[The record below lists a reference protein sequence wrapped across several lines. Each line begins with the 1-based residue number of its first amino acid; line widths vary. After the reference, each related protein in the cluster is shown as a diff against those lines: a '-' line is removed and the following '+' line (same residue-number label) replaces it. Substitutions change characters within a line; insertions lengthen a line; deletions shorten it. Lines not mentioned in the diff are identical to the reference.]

1 VTSAVHD
8 AFVADLGDVARLWL
22 ERYDKDGGNP
32 FQSADEAKVHRDITR
47 ALIAEFTEAGAHVLD
62 AGCGTGETLAGLDHL
77 ERDGVDIIPDYRDAV
92 TANGL
97 FAEVGDLEALPYL
110 PSAFEAVVCTD
121 VLEHVLDLNAAVREL
136 LRVLRPGGVLII
148 RVPDSEDLHDY
159 LDAPWRYIHLR
170 RFDEA
175 SVILLFTRVF
185 GCEVVKLQLSYAG
198 TTRELHAVVRKP

>member
-8 AFVADLGDVARLWL
+8 AFVADLSDVARLWL
-22 ERYDKDGGNP
+22 ERYEKDGGNP

-47 ALIAEFTEAGAHVLD
+47 DLIAEFTEANDRVLD
-62 AGCGTGETLAGLDHL
+62 AGCGTGETLAVFDD
-77 ERDGVDIIPDYRDAV
+77 RDRYGVDIIPDYFDAAS
-92 TANGL
+92 ANGL
-97 FAEVGDLEALPYL
+97 DADIADIESMLYDDHTFD
-110 PSAFEAVVCTD
+110 AVVCTD

-198 TTRELHAVVRKP
+198 TTRELHAVVMKP